1 MCSFHMLWF
10 FPVCFCLFVCSL
22 SLKNSWKFYWK
33 SRAASGSSCTRT
45 GEEAVS
51 DHRLGEGES
60 CRLLCCE
67 FEVTS
72 PSDSARPRQQTV
84 HTSVGWLWVTR
95 DSRRFY
101 QSCSPSPEPTR
112 THFHTLFHAHC
123 LLPCIDFA
131 AAVGFLLSLP
141 YGWACMCAVR
151 SYRVCSAISK
161 LEYLS
166 QFYQL
171 PLV

>member
-1 MCSFHMLWF
+1 MLWV

-22 SLKNSWKFYWK
+22 SLKNSWKFYRK

-51 DHRLGEGES
+51 DHRLGGGES

-84 HTSVGWLWVTR
+84 HTSVGWLWVTG

-131 AAVGFLLSLP
+131 AAVRFLLSLS
-141 YGWACMCAVR
+141 YRWACMCAVR

-166 QFYQL
+166 QFYQQAW
-171 PLV
+171 V

>member
-1 MCSFHMLWF
+1 MQFSYALA
-10 FPVCFCLFVCSL
+10 FPCLFSFF
-22 SLKNSWKFYWK
+22 KNSWKFYRK
-33 SRAASGSSCTRT
+33 SRAASGSSYYRT

-84 HTSVGWLWVTR
+84 HTSVGWLWVTG

-112 THFHTLFHAHC
+112 THFHTLFQAHC

-131 AAVGFLLSLP
+131 AAVRFLLSL
-141 YGWACMCAVR
+141 
-151 SYRVCSAISK
+151 SYRGMHVCGALIQSAGISVTVLSTGMGIKKTLSICSAVG
-161 LEYLS
+161 E
-166 QFYQL
+166 
-171 PLV
+171 